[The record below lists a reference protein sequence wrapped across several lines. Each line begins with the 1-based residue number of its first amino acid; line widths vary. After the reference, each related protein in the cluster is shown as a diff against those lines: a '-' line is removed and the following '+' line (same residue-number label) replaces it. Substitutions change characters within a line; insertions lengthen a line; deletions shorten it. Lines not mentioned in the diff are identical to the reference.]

1 MPLPCGFLEA
11 GRDLMSLQLRD
22 GFADVIVPQL
32 LLYVPS
38 CFFTAYPGFNRLKEP
53 PNTQEAL
60 DISYYC
66 LSLHFI
72 LLSFLILSSILC
84 LSRFVRYK

>member
-38 CFFTAYPGFNRLKEP
+38 WFFR
-53 PNTQEAL
+53 
-60 DISYYC
+60 
-66 LSLHFI
+66 
-72 LLSFLILSSILC
+72 SI
-84 LSRFVRYK
+84 SRF